1 MEIFCSIKISKNDLN
16 ICHFSQSDIYLLDIL
31 TDLGHIFL

>member
-1 MEIFCSIKISKNDLN
+1 MEIFCVIKISKNQMR

-31 TDLGHIFL
+31 TDLGMFFW